1 MSERYAKSVAAYSAS
16 EKYLPGGVNSPVR
29 AMKAVGGTPF
39 FAAKGEGPWI
49 IDVDGNRYV
58 DFIGSYGPLVLGHC
72 HPVVVN
78 AIGRAAARGTSYG
91 APTNGET
98 DLARLVVDLVPGME
112 RLRLVSSGTEATMSA
127 IRVARGA
134 TGRDKIVKLNGCYH
148 GHADYLLVK
157 AGSGGLTFGQPDS
170 AGVPA
175 GSAKDTL
182 IAEYNDLDGVRALFE
197 AQPDEIAAVI
207 LEPVTGNMG
216 VMEPKAG
223 YLEGLKQLCHTH
235 GALLIF
241 DEVMSGFR
249 VHMGGAQALYD
260 VIPDLTCLGKVI
272 GGGLPV
278 GAYGGRAD
286 VMRNVAPEGAVYQA
300 GTLSGNPLSVA
311 AGLATLTELKKPGV
325 FDRAVTSATQIC
337 EGLRALAREKNVP
350 LCVQR
355 VGTMFTAF
363 FTEASSVQ
371 SLADVQAC
379 DFERFTV
386 FFHACRDRGVN
397 LPPSQYEACFVSAAH
412 DKDSIGHALNVF
424 GQALDALNGAC

>member
-1 MSERYAKSVAAYSAS
+1 MTDRYAQSIAS
-16 EKYLPGGVNSPVR
+16 YADSEVFLPGGVNSPVR

-39 FAAKGEGPWI
+39 FVARGEGPWI

-58 DFIGSYGPLVLGHC
+58 DLIGSYGPLVLGHC
-72 HPVVVN
+72 HPSVVD
-78 AIGRAAARGTSYG
+78 AIGKAATFGTSYG
-91 APTNGET
+91 APTLGET
-98 DLARLVVDLVPGME
+98 DLARLVVEMVPGME

-134 TGRDKIVKLNGCYH
+134 TNRDKIVKLNGCYH

-182 IAEYNDLDGVRALFE
+182 VAEYNDLDSVLTLFE
-197 AQPDEIAAVI
+197 TYPDEIAAVI
-207 LEPVTGNMG
+207 MEPVPGNMG
-216 VMEPKAG
+216 VMEPKTG
-223 YLEGLKQLCHTH
+223 YLEGLRAMCHQY

-249 VHMGGAQALYD
+249 VHPGGAQALYG
-260 VIPDLTCLGKVI
+260 VTPDLTCLGKVI

-311 AGLATLTELKKPGV
+311 AGLATLTALRQPGV
-325 FDRAVTSATQIC
+325 FERAVSAATQIC
-337 EGLRALAREKNVP
+337 DGLSALAQQKGVP

-363 FTEASSVQ
+363 FTDAEQVTTLS
-371 SLADVQAC
+371 DVQAC
-379 DFERFTV
+379 DFDNFRV
-386 FFHACRDRGVN
+386 FFHACRDHGVN

-412 DKDSIGHALNVF
+412 DEHAITTALEVF
-424 GQALDALNGAC
+424 ARALDALKSAC

>member
-1 MSERYAKSVAAYSAS
+1 MTHRYAKSETSYTHS
-16 EKYLPGGVNSPVR
+16 EVFLPGGVNSPVR

-39 FAAKGEGPWI
+39 FAERGEGPWI
-49 IDVDGNRYV
+49 FDIDGNRYV

-72 HPVVVN
+72 HPRVVD
-78 AIGRAAARGTSYG
+78 AIGLAAARGTSYG
-91 APTNGET
+91 APTVGET
-98 DLARLVVDLVPGME
+98 DLARLVVEMVPGME

-134 TGRDKIVKLNGCYH
+134 TGRDKIIKLNGCYH

-175 GSAKDTL
+175 GAAKDTL
-182 IAEYNDLDGVRALFE
+182 VAEYNDLAGVRSLFE
-197 AQPDEIAAVI
+197 ANPDAIAAVI
-207 LEPVTGNMG
+207 LEPVPGNMG
-216 VMEPKAG
+216 VMEPSPG
-223 YLEGLKQLCHTH
+223 YLEGMQALCREH

-249 VHMGGAQALYD
+249 VDLGGAQALYG
-260 VIPDLTCLGKVI
+260 VTPDLTCLGKVI

-278 GAYGGRAD
+278 GAYGGRAEI
-286 VMRNVAPEGAVYQA
+286 MRHVAPEGPVYQA

-311 AGLATLTELKKPGV
+311 AGLATLSELRLPGV
-325 FDRAVTSATQIC
+325 FEQAVRSAQAIC
-337 EGLRALAREKNVP
+337 TGLSDLAQQKGIP

-363 FTEASSVQ
+363 FTDADRVSTLS
-371 SLADVQAC
+371 DVQAC
-379 DFERFTV
+379 DFERFTA

-412 DKDSIGHALNVF
+412 DTEAVETALGVF
-424 GQALDALNGAC
+424 NSALDAL